1 MSVAVAHQVSPTSAR
16 TLEEAARE
24 ASFRGTRLAVIH
36 VVENLDE
43 DVAAAHD
50 GGISDAVTAALGKA
64 DLAHVPWDL
73 RLAAG
78 GTQVTDVAEAIL
90 REVGSLQPEL
100 LVIGA
105 RQRSPVGKALLG
117 SVAQTLILD
126 SPVPVLVIKGGK

>member
-1 MSVAVAHQVSPTSAR
+1 
-16 TLEEAARE
+16 
-24 ASFRGTRLAVIH
+24 
-36 VVENLDE
+36 
-43 DVAAAHD
+43 
-50 GGISDAVTAALGKA
+50 
-64 DLAHVPWDL
+64 
-73 RLAAG
+73 
-78 GTQVTDVAEAIL
+78 VTDVAEAIL